1 MLNFTYKDLP
11 NIQQYAKDI
20 GASGTYVYV
29 NDAVLYD
36 FCAQCEALVS
46 TTAWTLTRWLTM
58 FSRGRYYSIS
68 SENLIYTL
76 ITYCGITKDELTFTY
91 KGESRLSLDMTHVI
105 KPLIE
110 VLTERVKS
118 GICDPRS
125 ENALVLLLAY
135 QDYKAVKVRAE
146 QCRAKIKKLSN
157 CTYEGWRG
165 PLRTID
171 FKYGSSETGRF
182 YTKNDS
188 IQNWPLEIVPAIS
201 ADKGYFLVW
210 CDFDQIDMRVGY
222 HLFLRE
228 PGSDVDKVY
237 LAADDKYRAMYEII
251 CKAANQPPNFELF
264 QKYRKAYKKAILSA
278 MYNASLQSLVED
290 IRNREL
296 ATQLF
301 EFFQNNKKY
310 QHYRY
315 LIDKSIQFNVD
326 LTVLDY
332 FGFRR
337 EIPVPSLRNGREI
350 NDAISKCCNTP
361 VQSTSNSI
369 VINWVEG
376 VLAEFEANGYKRNED
391 IQAYLIRHDEC
402 IFKVSIKALQDLWI
416 FKDCAE
422 IAIDDWDI
430 LSLDPHCGVSYKVPD
445 KYLEDCYSNSVL
457 NNAGK
462 MHIRTITAARDTPY
476 RAIDEV
482 IDAYAY
488 SFKSLTEHAIEGYAE
503 QQGITVEQAKQE
515 QWMPERIREQLTLAG
530 KTNPFYLEL
539 LTYSDRVV
547 IYSSKLDKYRVVD
560 NLSDVIA
567 CAKTVGSN
575 KVNCYSLTINSS
587 VMREDVMFRFRS
599 DAPEKTKRIM
609 QGVRDMGF
617 PREWVRLP

>member
-1 MLNFTYKDLP
+1 MLNYTYKDSP
-11 NIQQYAKDI
+11 DIKQYAEDI
-20 GASGTYVYV
+20 GARGTFIYV
-29 NDAVLYD
+29 NDSILYD
-36 FCAQCEALVS
+36 FCAHCEALVS
-46 TTAWTLTRWLTM
+46 TTAWTLTRLITI
-58 FSRGRYYSIS
+58 FSCGRYYSIS
-68 SENLIYTL
+68 SENLLYTL
-76 ITYCGITKDELTFTY
+76 IYSCGITKDELTYTY
-91 KGESRLSLDMTHVI
+91 KGESRLSLDMTHII

-110 VLTERVKS
+110 VLIERVKS
-118 GICDPRS
+118 GICDPRA
-125 ENALVLLLAY
+125 ENALLLLEAY
-135 QDYKAVKVRAE
+135 QEYKAVKVRAE
-146 QCRAKIKKLSN
+146 QCRSKIKKLSDIA
-157 CTYEGWRG
+157 YEGWRG

-171 FKYGSSETGRF
+171 FMYGQSETGRF

-237 LAADDKYRAMYEII
+237 LTADDKYRAMYEII
-251 CKAANQPPNFELF
+251 CKAAGQAPDFELF
-264 QKYRKAYKKAILSA
+264 KKYRKAYKKAILSA

-290 IRNREL
+290 IHNREL

-301 EFFQNNKKY
+301 DFFQNNKKY
-310 QHYRY
+310 QHYRS
-315 LIDKSIQFNVD
+315 LIDKSIKFNVD
-326 LTVLDY
+326 LTVTDY

-337 EIPVPSLRNGREI
+337 EIPVPSLKNNREI

-376 VLAEFEANGYKRNED
+376 VLAEFEANGYQRGTD
-391 IQAYLIRHDEC
+391 IQAYLVRHDEC
-402 IFKVSIKALQDLWI
+402 IFRVSIAALKDLWI

-430 LSLDPHCGVSYKVPD
+430 LSLDPHCGISYKVPD
-445 KYLEDCYSNSVL
+445 KYLEDCYSDSILNS
-457 NNAGK
+457 AGK
-462 MHIRTITAARDTPY
+462 MHTRAVTAAREVPY

-482 IDAYAY
+482 IDTYAY
-488 SFKSLTEHAIEGYAE
+488 SFKSMKEHAIEYYAE
-503 QQGITVEQAKQE
+503 QAGIPIEQAKSE
-515 QWMPERIREQLTLAG
+515 QWTEQRIEEQLLIAG
-530 KTNPFYLEL
+530 ETNPFYRDL
-539 LTYSDRVV
+539 LCYKDRVV
-547 IYSSKLDKYRVVD
+547 IYSSRMNKYCVVD
-560 NLSDVIA
+560 SLGDVIT

-599 DAPEKTKRIM
+599 DAPEKTKHIM
-609 QGVRDMGF
+609 QGVRDKGF
-617 PREWVRLP
+617 SKKWVELS